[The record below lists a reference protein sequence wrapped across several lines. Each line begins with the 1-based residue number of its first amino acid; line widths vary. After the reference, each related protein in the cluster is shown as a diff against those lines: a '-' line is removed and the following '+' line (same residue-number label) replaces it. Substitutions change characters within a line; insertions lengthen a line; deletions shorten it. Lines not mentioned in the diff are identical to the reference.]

1 MRKYLM
7 AAMLLLI
14 GMSVSAQTIDWGA
27 SATNVVKDSIEKK
40 VQDKALY
47 VAVYDYKYARDAK
60 YPNEKRQGITV
71 LQIGDRYIR
80 FCDYYDLCFDS
91 ICDSGVREKKTLA
104 DVTPKMMAALRNSK
118 FTEIIVVDKK

>member
-40 VQDKALY
+40 VQDKAHY

-71 LQIGDRYIR
+71 LQIGDRYVI
-80 FCDYYDLCFDS
+80 
-91 ICDSGVREKKTLA
+91 
-104 DVTPKMMAALRNSK
+104 AAFAKRRRWR
-118 FTEIIVVDKK
+118 T